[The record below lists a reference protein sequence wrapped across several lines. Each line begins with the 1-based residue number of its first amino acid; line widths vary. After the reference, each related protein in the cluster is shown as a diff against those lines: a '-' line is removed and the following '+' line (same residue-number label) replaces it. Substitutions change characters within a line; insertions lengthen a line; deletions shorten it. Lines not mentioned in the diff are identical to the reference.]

1 MAQLRQDYSEYLK
14 RDTEVVVIGPE
25 GPEKFKEYWQ
35 ENSLPFT
42 GLPDPRHKIL
52 KLYCQQVKI
61 FKFGRMPAQAIIDK
75 PGMIRYIHY
84 GLSMSDIPSNQD
96 LLGFIDRMNA
106 EEESLGSQIP

>member
-52 KLYCQQVKI
+52 KLYGQQVKI
-61 FKFGRMPAQAIIDK
+61 FNVCQLKQ
-75 PGMIRYIHY
+75 
-84 GLSMSDIPSNQD
+84 L
-96 LLGFIDRMNA
+96 
-106 EEESLGSQIP
+106 

>member
-25 GPEKFKEYWQ
+25 GPAKFKDYWRD
-35 ENSLPFT
+35 NSLPFT

-52 KLYCQQVKI
+52 KLYGQEVKI

-75 PGMIRYIHY
+75 SGIVRYIHY
-84 GLSMSDIPSNQD
+84 GLSMSDIPSNQE
-96 LLGFIDRMNA
+96 LFTLIDEIN
-106 EEESLGSQIP
+106 S

>member
-1 MAQLRQDYSEYLK
+1 
-14 RDTEVVVIGPE
+14 
-25 GPEKFKEYWQ
+25 
-35 ENSLPFT
+35 
-42 GLPDPRHKIL
+42 
-52 KLYCQQVKI
+52 
-61 FKFGRMPAQAIIDK
+61 MPAQAIIDK